1 MANPIVIDTAN
12 SASQFFHS
20 LQTQQK
26 QLFGENQAALSA
38 LTKAWGPVL
47 STGVVP
53 YGYSPGLDSLLQANA
68 IQTGTQAETN
78 AMNAEALRQKQES
91 GGANVAPT
99 GANEALNAQIT
110 ATGQQNI
117 ASGLQKEK
125 IAGYQ
130 QGLANLEGGTKAELG
145 IASATDPGRAAEAA
159 TGAGSLAEQSGAEM
173 FKENLA
179 TGPMATFKGIA
190 GGLADLGKAASG
202 FAGAFHKGGKITG
215 KSDREVLIL
224 AKEGEIVIP
233 KRGDVS
239 AKRRKS
245 LIHQALAKD

>member
-1 MANPIVIDTAN
+1 M
-12 SASQFFHS
+12 
-20 LQTQQK
+20 
-26 QLFGENQAALSA
+26 
-38 LTKAWGPVL
+38 
-47 STGVVP
+47 
-53 YGYSPGLDSLLQANA
+53 
-68 IQTGTQAETN
+68 
-78 AMNAEALRQKQES
+78 
-91 GGANVAPT
+91 PT
-99 GANEALNAQIT
+99 GASDAVRAQIL
-110 ATGQQNI
+110 ATGQQSI

-159 TGAGSLAEQSGAEM
+159 TGAGGLAEQAGSEV

-179 TGPMATFKGIA
+179 TGPMATFKGVA

-202 FAGAFHKGGKITG
+202 FAGAFNKGGKITG

-239 AKRRKS
+239 EKRRKS
-245 LIHQALAKD
+245 LIHRALAKD